1 MHFAFTED
9 QLLFRD
15 TVRAIL
21 ENECPPAAVRAA
33 WEDGSGLVP
42 GLWSTLAETGVVGL
56 TAPEAHGGLG
66 MNEVDLV
73 MLLEEAGR
81 AAVPGPL
88 AEHTAVAVPAL
99 AEAGET
105 AAATL
110 AAAAAG
116 DIMLTV
122 GLADAEYVAAADLA
136 GALVLQSGADLHL
149 VESGD
154 VTLEAQESIDGTRHL
169 ARVEWA
175 PTATS
180 PLDGAD
186 PSLAF
191 DRGALAT
198 AAQCVGL
205 AQHLLDTTVEYVS
218 ERYQFGKPVGTYQ
231 AVKHHLAN
239 AALEI
244 EFARPATYQAAWAIA
259 NAAPDRS
266 RHVSLAKALAA
277 DAVDLAC
284 RTALQC
290 HGAIGYTFEYDLQLW
305 MKRGWALAAA
315 WGDAAW
321 HRDRIGTALGI

>member
-1 MHFAFTED
+1 MHFAFTDD

-33 WEDGSGLVP
+33 WDDGSGLVP
-42 GLWSTLAETGVVGL
+42 SLWSTLAETGVVGL
-56 TAPEAHGGLG
+56 TAPATAGGLG
-66 MNEVDLV
+66 MDEVDLV
-73 MLLEEAGR
+73 MLLEEVGR
-81 AAVPGPL
+81 ACMPGPL

-99 AEAGET
+99 AEAGSD

-116 DIMLTV
+116 ETIVTV
-122 GLADAEYVAAADLA
+122 GLAQADYVVGADLA
-136 GALVLQSGADLHL
+136 VALVLEAGDGLHL
-149 VESGD
+149 VESAD
-154 VTLEAQESIDGTRHL
+154 VTLDVQESIDGTRHL
-169 ARVEWA
+169 ARVDWTPA
-175 PTATS
+175 GDTLLP
-180 PLDGAD
+180 GAD
-186 PSLAF
+186 AAKAF
-191 DRGALAT
+191 DRGAMAA
-198 AAQCVGL
+198 AAQCVGI
-205 AQHLLDTTVEYVS
+205 AQHLVDTTVEYVS

-239 AALEI
+239 AALQI
-244 EFARPATYQAAWAIA
+244 EFARPATYQAAWSIA
-259 NAAPDRS
+259 NDAPGRGTD
-266 RHVSLAKALAA
+266 VSLAKALAS

-321 HRDRIGTALGI
+321 HRDRIGVALGI